1 MPARAPSLGV
11 IFLTVLLDLLG
22 FGLVMPFLSLEARA
36 AFVVDEL
43 TATALGAIYSA
54 MQFVFMPLWGRLS
67 DRIGRRPVML
77 ISIAFSVLGM
87 AGLGLA
93 LGFANSVL
101 WLFVARAA
109 SGAATA
115 NIGTAS
121 AYIADI
127 TSPEDR
133 VKGMGLI
140 GMAFGIGFIIGPGV
154 GGLLTQPIHGR
165 VGPLAC
171 FVAAGLSLIN
181 LVWAYTSLPESL
193 PPERRAAAASVRSA
207 APLRIDALARTLG
220 TPGIG
225 QAALTNGLIILA
237 FSGLELTYAL
247 YAADT
252 FGLAQRQ
259 VGFLFVYMGFIGALV
274 QGLFM
279 RRVSGKIRETS
290 LTFAGLALM
299 ASGFLGFMVAPG
311 LGLWALYLV
320 SALIAIGNGFTQ
332 PSISAYISR
341 LAHPARQGETLSSNQ
356 SMASLA
362 RTFGPVLAGALYRQ
376 APALTFAVC
385 AAIDMLAL
393 VIALGMLRVQPSP
406 KPRPL

>member
-1 MPARAPSLGV
+1 MPKQRVPSLGV

-22 FGLVMPFLSLEARA
+22 FGLVMPFLSLQARDV
-36 AFVVDEL
+36 FGVDEL
-43 TATALGAIYSA
+43 TATALGASYSA

-93 LGFANSVL
+93 LGFGTSVL

-127 TSPEDR
+127 TTPEER
-133 VKGMGLI
+133 VKGMGMI
-140 GMAFGIGFIIGPGV
+140 GMAFGLGFIIGPGV
-154 GGLLTQPIHGR
+154 GGLLTHSINGR

-171 FVAAGLSLIN
+171 FVAAGLSLVN
-181 LVWAYTSLPESL
+181 LGWAFLALPESL
-193 PPERRAAAASVRSA
+193 PPERRAGMPDTRSPIALRVAALTRS
-207 APLRIDALARTLG
+207 LK
-220 TPGIG
+220 TPGIA
-225 QAALTNGLIILA
+225 QAVCTNGLIILA

-247 YAADT
+247 YAADA
-252 FGLAQRQ
+252 FGLRERQ
-259 VGFLFVYMGFIGALV
+259 VGWMFVYMGFIGAMV

-279 RRVSGKIRETS
+279 RRVSGKVRETS
-290 LTFAGLALM
+290 LTYAGLALM
-299 ASGFLGFMVAPG
+299 MTGFIGFPLAPRA
-311 LGLWALYLV
+311 GLWALYVV
-320 SALIAIGNGFTQ
+320 SALIAVGNGFTQ

-341 LAHPARQGETLSSNQ
+341 LADPERQGETLSSNQ

-362 RTFGPVLAGALYRQ
+362 RTFGPVLAGALYRS
-376 APALTFAVC
+376 APGVPFWAC
-385 AAIDMLAL
+385 AALNL
-393 VIALGMLRVQPSP
+393 GALGISLGMARVQPA
-406 KPRPL
+406 KHRAA